1 MIPNGQYA
9 VGVDMGA
16 TTIKTGAVD
25 LQGRLLDHVSV
36 ETMAD
41 RGPHRVLEQLV
52 SSVEEIFRTHP
63 REACAGIG
71 IGSPGVV
78 RVEEGSVHYPPNFAD
93 WTDVEVLKEVRRTF
107 SIPLAIEN
115 DANCAAI
122 AEARYGAGREHKDFL
137 FVIWGTGIG
146 GGVILDRRIH
156 RGPSGA
162 AGEVGH
168 VTIDYN
174 GPQCNCGSRG
184 CIESY
189 LGQRYLSQ
197 RTKDKLAE
205 YLRLGKQSALRDL
218 VGGDLDAIEPALI
231 SRAAEAGDSFSIEVL
246 REAGE
251 LLGVA
256 LASVFNVL
264 DLHVAVIGG
273 GISAVPR
280 FVFDEMERSA
290 RERVLAPHRPDLR
303 IVRALLQND
312 AGIIGAAS
320 LVL

>member
-1 MIPNGQYA
+1 MTPDGRYA
-9 VGVDMGA
+9 IGVDIGA
-16 TTIKTGAVD
+16 TTIKTGIVD
-25 LQGRLLDHVSV
+25 LQGRLLDHVTV
-36 ETMAD
+36 DTMAD
-41 RGPHRVLEQLV
+41 RGPARVMEQLFT
-52 SSVEEIFRTHP
+52 SVEEIFHNHP
-63 REACAGIG
+63 RGTCAGIG

-78 RVEEGSVHYPPNFAD
+78 RIDDGSVHYPPNFAD
-93 WTDVEVLKEVRRTF
+93 WTDVSVLAEVRKRYSF
-107 SIPLAIEN
+107 PLAIEN

-122 AEARYGAGREHKDFL
+122 AEARYGAGMEYRDFL

-156 RGPSGA
+156 RGPSGG

-168 VTIDYN
+168 VSIDFN
-174 GPQCNCGSRG
+174 GPRCNCGSRG

-197 RTKDKLAE
+197 RTKEKLE
-205 YLRLGKQSALRDL
+205 EHLRSGGTSSLRDL
-218 VGGDLDAIEPALI
+218 AGGDLDAIEPALL
-231 SRAAEAGDSFSIEVL
+231 SRAADAGDSFSAGIL
-246 REAGE
+246 REAGT
-251 LLGVA
+251 LLGFA

-280 FVFDEMERSA
+280 FVYDAIEAGA
-290 RERVLAPHRPDLR
+290 RERVLAPHRPRLR
-303 IVRALLQND
+303 VVRALLQNN